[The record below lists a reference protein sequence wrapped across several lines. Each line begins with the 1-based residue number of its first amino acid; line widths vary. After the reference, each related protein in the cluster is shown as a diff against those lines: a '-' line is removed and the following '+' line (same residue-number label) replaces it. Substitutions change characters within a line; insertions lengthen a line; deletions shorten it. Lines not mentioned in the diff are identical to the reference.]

1 MNERGFTLIE
11 MLVSLSILLMISTM
25 IIPTLMDVMTERKN
39 LAIRNEGN
47 VLLLE
52 QMNEYYS
59 DGTFKNEIDK
69 DGVNYIFYLEDKQL
83 VVKWMNRDNQEELCS
98 YEVAY

>member
-25 IIPTLMDVMTERKN
+25 IIPTLMEVMTERKN

-47 VLLLE
+47 LLLLE
-52 QMNEYYS
+52 QINRYNS
-59 DGTFKNEIDK
+59 DKNFNNIIEK
-69 DGVNYIFYLEDKQL
+69 DGVIFTFYLEDKQL
-83 VVKWMNRDNQEELCS
+83 IVKWMNRDNQEELCS